1 MQMSMKNTGVRY
13 FLYARKSS
21 ESEDRQMASIDSQ
34 IAELQKIADDMGLEV
49 VDRFSESQSA
59 KGPGRPVFNQMI
71 QRIQAGEADGIL
83 CWKLNRLARNPI
95 DGGQISWMLQQGVL
109 RQIQTFGRAYYSTDN
124 VLMMAVELGMANQFI
139 RDLSTDTRRGLR
151 AKAERGWYPV
161 YATIG
166 YKHNP
171 LKLKGEKEI
180 IIDEERF
187 PLVRKMWDLMLTGK
201 YNPQKV
207 WEIASGEW
215 GLTTRQ
221 GNKIARSSVY
231 RILSDPFYY
240 GEFEY
245 PKGVMRHGNHQ
256 PMITREE
263 FDKVQFFLGKTSS
276 RAKAYDFA
284 LRGPIFCGECG
295 AMITAEHK
303 VKKQKNGNVHHYT
316 FYHCTKRKNPNCSQR
331 SIEESKLEEQI
342 ASVLERF
349 EIPPSFRKWA
359 MDVLRE
365 QNKGEAATREK
376 IMATH
381 RKEYDQIAKK
391 LDNLIDLRAAGE
403 ITADEFTHR
412 KGFLTQEKARAEELL
427 KDAHD
432 RLDGWLDDVDEYL
445 SFAERASSEFKNGTL
460 EKKKEILYALGSNLT
475 LLDKIFSVHLPDS
488 LKRLETAAPVAR
500 EINDMFEPLNTVD
513 NTEDLSK
520 LYSQNPVLL
529 RG

>member
-1 MQMSMKNTGVRY
+1 MQNKVRY

-34 IAELQKIADDMGLEV
+34 IAELEKMADEFGLEV
-49 VDRFSESQSA
+49 VGRFSESQSA
-59 KGPGRPVFNQMI
+59 KAPGRPIFNEMI
-71 QRIQAGEADGIL
+71 TRIQAGEAEGII

-139 RDLSTDTRRGLR
+139 RDLSVDTKRGLR
-151 AKAERGWYPV
+151 AKAERGWYPT

-166 YKHNP
+166 YKSNP
-171 LKLKGEKEI
+171 LKFKGEKEI

-187 PLVRKMWDLMLTGK
+187 ALVRKMWDLMLTGQ
-201 YNPQKV
+201 YTPQKV
-207 WEIASGEW
+207 WEVASGEW
-215 GLTTRQ
+215 RLTTRQ

-245 PKGVMRHGNHQ
+245 PKGTRHHGNHQ

-263 FDKVQFFLGKTSS
+263 FDKVQFLLGKVSTRS
-276 RAKAYDFA
+276 KTYDFA

-295 AMITAEHK
+295 ALITAEHK

-316 FYHCTKRKNPNCSQR
+316 FYHCTKRKNPNCSQK

-342 ASVLERF
+342 AEKLGQF
-349 EIPPSFRKWA
+349 EIPSSFRTWA
-359 MDVLRE
+359 MSVLRE
-365 QNKGEAATREK
+365 QNKGEAATRGK

-381 RKEYDQIAKK
+381 RKEYDQVAKK

-403 ITADEFTHR
+403 ITAEEFTHR
-412 KGFLTQEKARAEELL
+412 KGILVQEKARANELL
-427 KDAHD
+427 QDANGRVD
-432 RLDGWLDDVDEYL
+432 SWLDDVDEYL
-445 SFAERASSEFKNGTL
+445 SFAERAVSEFNNGTL
-460 EKKKEILYALGSNLT
+460 TKKKEILYALGSNLT
-475 LLDKIFSVHLPDS
+475 LLDKIFNVHLPDS

-500 EINDMFEPLNTVD
+500 GINDMFEPLD
-513 NTEDLSK
+513 NGEDATDLNK